1 MMNPDSSL
9 HLNPYDIL
17 DISPDSSMKDIPQ
30 AFAKAMKRRKYPV
43 DAIAKARKQM
53 MNPKERIIADY
64 LRPLLRVG
72 EFQRLDEELAS
83 APEVDQFEAVIVD
96 TEQLAEINSRVLL
109 TLTNFLD

>member
-1 MMNPDSSL
+1 MNLNPSQ
-9 HLNPYDIL
+9 HLNPYDVL
-17 DISPDSSMKDIPQ
+17 DISPDASMKEIPQ

-72 EFQRLDEELAS
+72 EFQRLDEES
-83 APEVDQFEAVIVD
+83 TTEEFEQFEAVLVD
-96 TEQLAEINSRVLL
+96 TEQLSEIDSRVLL